1 MKTSIVGK
9 KHIQEFEGE
18 RLKAYKCSAGKWTIS
33 TGLTYYPN
41 GNSVKE
47 GDTITK
53 EQSIKYFDFVL
64 SKFEEG
70 VTRLVGLKIH
80 QLMFDSLVSFA
91 FNHGLEKFKNSTL
104 LKKVNLGKFIE
115 ASNEFEK
122 WGNITVNGKL
132 VENKGV
138 MRRKKAERD
147 LFLKGLKELEINEIT
162 GKN

>member
-1 MKTSIVGK
+1 MKTSQKGIDLIK
-9 KHIQEFEGE
+9 SFEGL
-18 RLKAYKCSAGKWTIS
+18 RLQAYRCSANKLTIGYGH
-33 TGLTYYPN
+33 TGT
-41 GNSVKE
+41 VKE
-47 GDTITK
+47 GMKITTIQADELLK
-53 EQSIKYFDFVL
+53 SDLKN
-64 SKFEEG
+64 FEEG

-147 LFLKGLKELEINEIT
+147 LFLKGLKELEINEII